1 MDRTD
6 RFVQVDGIEIH
17 YSAWGDE
24 TAPPVVCAHGLSR
37 VGRDF
42 DPIARRLADSYR
54 VLCPDMPGR
63 GLSEWADDP
72 AMEYTDEV
80 MVERTVGFCDALDLD
95 SIRWIGTS
103 MGGGLGM
110 ALAGGPLA
118 DRITH
123 LVVND
128 ISPDPPNDADSEALG
143 RIIEYVPDPPIVD
156 TVTELEAYFRETYE
170 SLFSEM
176 TDEEWRRFT
185 VTSMRRT
192 DDGQVTTAYD
202 PQIIQSLSE
211 GEDEETSADPWEI
224 WDAISAEIFIL
235 HGTNSGILPDDALEE
250 MLERQPD
257 AETLEV
263 DCGHAP
269 ALNVDEQ
276 IKPINEFLD

>member
-1 MDRTD
+1 MGRTD
-6 RFVQVDGIEIH
+6 QFVQVDGTEIH

-42 DPIARRLADSYR
+42 DPIARRLADTYR
-54 VLCPDMPGR
+54 VLCPDLPGR

-72 AMEYTDEV
+72 ATEYTDEA
-80 MVERTVGFCDALDLD
+80 MVELTIGFCDTLNLD

-103 MGGGLGM
+103 MGAGLGM

-128 ISPDPPNDADSEALG
+128 MSPDPPNDADSEALG
-143 RIIEYVPDPPIVD
+143 RIMKYVPNPPVVD
-156 TVTELEAYFRETYE
+156 TVTELEEYNRETYE
-170 SLFSEM
+170 SRFSEM
-176 TDEEWRRFT
+176 TDKEWRRFT
-185 VTSMRRT
+185 ITSMRRT
-192 DDGQVTTAYD
+192 DDGQITTAYD
-202 PQIIQSLSE
+202 PQIIVE
-211 GEDEETSADPWEI
+211 GEETAVDPWEI

-235 HGTNSGILPDDALEE
+235 HGTDSGILPRDVLDE
-250 MLERQPD
+250 MLERQPES
-257 AETLEV
+257 ETLEV

-269 ALNVDEQ
+269 SLNVDAQ
-276 IKPINEFLD
+276 IEPINGFFD